1 MATAQKNFRRM
12 MRWLKG
18 RDDIEITTYRA
29 LMDVYSDQK
38 EQITRADLRA
48 VAAAALKSRALAPTA
63 DLSPAEAFAG
73 LALSIAGYSPLPCG
87 PENEGDRPGS
97 LPGLLKVVRPLGPME
112 MPLTH
117 PEIARLQIEDVVGL
131 ARQAEEVIASNGA
144 LPATLQAGDARIGT
158 GSLFALFS
166 AVYLD
171 LDSGKLRPEY
181 EVPAFEPYPK
191 TNEPKIID
199 EIEGYKSWPVHKPDL
214 DMSRIVE
221 FTKLQLWTLKPA
233 RRRR

>member
-29 LMDVYSDQK
+29 LMDIYSAQK
-38 EQITRADLRA
+38 GTLTLEELRGI
-48 VAAAALKSRALAPTA
+48 AAGALKTRSLAPSE
-63 DLSPAEAFAG
+63 DFSPAEAFAG
-73 LALSIAGYSPLPCG
+73 LARAIVGYRESGTLPRSV
-87 PENEGDRPGS
+87 ETAH
-97 LPGLLKVVRPLGPME
+97 PLGPME
-112 MPLTH
+112 MPPGR
-117 PEIARLQIEDVVGL
+117 PEIARLKLEDVQGL
-131 ARQAEEVIASNGA
+131 AREADELIGRTEA
-144 LPATLQAGDARIGT
+144 LPAMLQVGSARVGT

-171 LDSGKLRPEY
+171 MDSGKPRPEY
-181 EVPAFEPYPK
+181 DVPAFEPYPR
-191 TNEPKIID
+191 TNEPKIVG
-199 EIEGYKSWPVHKPDL
+199 EVKGYKDWPVHRPDL

-233 RRRR
+233 HRR